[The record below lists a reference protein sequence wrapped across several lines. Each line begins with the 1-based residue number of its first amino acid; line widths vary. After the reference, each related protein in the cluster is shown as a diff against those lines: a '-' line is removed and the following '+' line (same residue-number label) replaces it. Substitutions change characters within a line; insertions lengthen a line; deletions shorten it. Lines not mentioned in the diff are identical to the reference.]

1 MVSWSCCFSRVVMLM
16 SCDRSSLSYHR
27 SFFAV
32 SICTCLSFLRAPQR
46 EAPSSMLQRSQ
57 QKTASCAQVR
67 HGTTDTA
74 VC

>member
-32 SICTCLSFLRAPQR
+32 SICTCLSFLRAPKI
-46 EAPSSMLQRSQ
+46 EAPINHFAAL
-57 QKTASCAQVR
+57 
-67 HGTTDTA
+67 TTEDRIKRPGNMK
-74 VC
+74 